1 MRPHFAIYLAAGLT
15 LFFAVLLAFTHIGE
29 AYYLRRAANMLQL
42 TGDDL
47 ARNEAVR
54 DNHFGS
60 AAETLTLAGIQ
71 GVIIFYTW
79 KWRKQKGVAENP
91 PAL

>member
-1 MRPHFAIYLAAGLT
+1 
-15 LFFAVLLAFTHIGE
+15 
-29 AYYLRRAANMLQL
+29 MLQL

-47 ARNEAVR
+47 ARYEAACK
-54 DNHFGS
+54 DHFDS
-60 AAETLTLAGIQ
+60 AAEALTLAGIQ
-71 GVIIFYTW
+71 SVIIFYTW

>member
-1 MRPHFAIYLAAGLT
+1 
-15 LFFAVLLAFTHIGE
+15 
-29 AYYLRRAANMLQL
+29 MLQL